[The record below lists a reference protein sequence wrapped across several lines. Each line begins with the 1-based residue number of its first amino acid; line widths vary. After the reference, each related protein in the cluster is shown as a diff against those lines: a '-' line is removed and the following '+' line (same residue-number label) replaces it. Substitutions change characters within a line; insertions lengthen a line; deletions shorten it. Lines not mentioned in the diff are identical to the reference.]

1 MDQSPIISRRILSA
15 VAGVVV
21 LYCLCT
27 LAVLVTIPDLRLRFL
42 MLDPESIILERDQEH
57 SSATPSRGIVVR
69 QAAGVEFHGDEPIQ
83 IGDRLLQLGSV
94 RIDNYLDYARELL
107 AMRNAEVLP
116 GGKVPAGT
124 DPLQAGL
131 PVLLQE
137 EGGQRWIRIRFQQRR
152 TGKVLENAIALQPV
166 PFRESALTFVWFL
179 LQLLIFGVGLLAF
192 WSRPFDRPAKLFFA
206 MCLATLGAF
215 VGGFHWWIIVGSFW
229 LCVPFA
235 LCAVLLPVVILHFF
249 LMYPRPKPLFL
260 KHSRELLAT
269 IYAVPVLT
277 LALFLVAETA
287 VWRWV
292 LQPDTP
298 ARTEAIIGW
307 LQLLR
312 QGIYLYL
319 AVAAVYFL
327 ATLISLVHARMA
339 TRNPVELNQVNSILW
354 AGFIATGFIGYT
366 LLLAYFNRT
375 AFALGGGRVPMFLA
389 SLVFMLAYAV
399 GIVRFK
405 LMLVD
410 QIISRGMWYYTLSYG
425 STALVAAGIAAGAL
439 ALSHQSHLLPTNM
452 QAVLVGLVLMT
463 GVAMVLWLR
472 DGWQRAIDRRFFR
485 EKYRLDKALRRMN
498 RASGQLTDTQFLAD
512 RMLNSCRDVLQADR
526 AALYLRG
533 DKSTAWRLTS
543 AQGDMQ
549 RLPLQIPLTEDLQ
562 SALSRD
568 GTVQRTLTGSDPVV
582 PEQAVLRQLHAE
594 LIHGLEIDGAISGFV
609 ALGPKHSGTY
619 SAEDLTFLTAL
630 GQMTGVALHNAKV
643 QQDLGHL
650 NEELRLRVERIA
662 QQKQQI
668 LMLQS
673 ELAATRP
680 ETEDKIEP
688 VSDFHRE
695 LITGSS
701 PALNRVMETVRKVAA
716 SETSVLV
723 RGESG
728 TGKELVAHVIH
739 ENSARRAGPFVAVH
753 CGALAP
759 SLLESEL
766 FGHQKGSFTGA
777 QADRRGRFELAH
789 GGTIFLDE
797 IGDISAE
804 TQVKLLRVLQQH
816 EFERVGGTETIRVDV
831 RVIAATH
838 QNLEQLILDGKF
850 REDLYYR
857 LNVIGITLPPLRERL
872 EDLIELSMQF
882 LKRTAIHSGKPVI
895 GLDDEAVETLMRYHW
910 PGNIRELEN
919 VLERAVVLTEGPT
932 VTVADLPVNLQSVG
946 RQFSRPT
953 ASLRLQPRSSRLSDR
968 GSPSVEEPVP
978 WRKLD
983 EDAERELLLSAL
995 QKCGGN
1001 KARAAKMLG
1010 IPRSTFFS
1018 KLKKYALAD

>member
-1 MDQSPIISRRILSA
+1 MTRRILSA
-15 VAGVVV
+15 IAGIVV

-42 MLDPESIILERDQEH
+42 LLDPEPFSTEQIPAATTLEQN
-57 SSATPSRGIVVR
+57 AGIVVR
-69 QAAGVEFHGDEPIQ
+69 KADGREARGTELIQ
-83 IGDRLLQLGSV
+83 NGDRLLRLGNV
-94 RIDNYLDYARELL
+94 RVDNYLDYARGLL
-107 AMRNAEVLP
+107 VLRNAEILP

-124 DPLQAGL
+124 DPMQPGL
-131 PVLLQE
+131 PVLIQE
-137 EGGQRWIRIRFQQRR
+137 EGGQQWIRIRFLQSD
-152 TGKVLENAIALQPV
+152 TGRIYENAIALQPV
-166 PFRESALTFVWFL
+166 PLAESALTFVWFL

-215 VGGFHWWIIVGSFW
+215 VGGFHWWMIVGSFW

-235 LCAVLLPVVILHFF
+235 ICAVLLPVVVLHFF
-249 LMYPRPKPLFL
+249 LMYPRPKPVFL

-269 IYAVPVLT
+269 IYAVPLIT
-277 LALFLVAETA
+277 LMAFLLAETA
-287 VWRWV
+287 LWRWII
-292 LQPDTP
+292 QPDSP
-298 ARTEAIIGW
+298 ARTQAIVGW

-312 QGIYLYL
+312 LGIYVYL
-319 AVAAVYFL
+319 AVAAVYFI
-327 ATLISLVHARMA
+327 ATLISLVHARFA

-366 LLLAYFNRT
+366 LLLAYFDRT

-399 GIVRFK
+399 GIIRFK

-439 ALSHQSHLLPTNM
+439 AISQQSHLLPTKQ
-452 QAVLVGLVLMT
+452 QAVLVAVVLMT
-463 GVAMVLWLR
+463 GVVLVLWLR

-498 RASGQLTDTQFLAD
+498 RAEGQLTDTQFLAE

-533 DKSTAWRLTS
+533 DKSQAWRLTS
-543 AQGDMQ
+543 AQGDVQ
-549 RLPLQIPLTEDLQ
+549 RLPLQIPLTEELLT
-562 SALSRD
+562 ALGRE
-568 GTVQRTLTGSDPVV
+568 GTIQRTLTGSDPVTA
-582 PEQAVLRQLHAE
+582 EQAALRQLHSE
-594 LIHGLEIDGAISGFV
+594 LIHGLEIDGSLSGFV
-609 ALGPKHSGTY
+609 ALGPKHSGGAY

-650 NEELRLRVERIA
+650 NEELRLRVERIS

-668 LMLQS
+668 LMLQT
-673 ELAATRP
+673 ELAASRP
-680 ETEDKIEP
+680 ESSAKTEP
-688 VSDFHRE
+688 TSDFHRE

-766 FGHQKGSFTGA
+766 FGHQKGAFTGA
-777 QADRRGRFELAH
+777 QTDRRGRFELAH

-816 EFERVGGTETIRVDV
+816 EFERVGGSETLRVDV

-838 QNLEQLILDGKF
+838 QNLEQQILDGKF

-857 LNVIGITLPPLRERL
+857 LNVISITLPPLRERL

-882 LKRTAIHSGKPVI
+882 LKRTANRSGKPVI
-895 GLDDEAVETLMRYHW
+895 GLDDEAVETLMRYSW

-919 VLERAVVLTEGPT
+919 VLERAVVLADGPT
-932 VTVADLPVNLQSVG
+932 VTVEDLPADLQTSG
-946 RQFSRPT
+946 RRLARTAATDRPLSR
-953 ASLRLQPRSSRLSDR
+953 AADR
-968 GSPSVEEPVP
+968 RTMPLAETVP
-978 WRKLD
+978 WRRLD
-983 EDAERELLLSAL
+983 EDAERELLISTL
-995 QKCGGN
+995 QQCGGN
-1001 KARAAKMLG
+1001 KARAARLLG

-1018 KLKKYALAD
+1018 KLKKYAISE